1 MPIELTRSLQVMA
14 IATLAECY
22 NNLKV
27 FQGVVKI
34 RKGVA
39 VSLMM
44 HATSMDE
51 VYGIFDRY
59 IHVITGKVCA
69 RERLKGWRWYR
80 YADENINKM

>member
-1 MPIELTRSLQVMA
+1 MA

-22 NNLKV
+22 NNPRV

-44 HATSMDE
+44 DASCMSN
-51 VYGIFDRY
+51 VYAVFDRY
-59 IHVITGKVCA
+59 IHVISAKVSRCLIFKA
-69 RERLKGWRWYR
+69 VHGVCGSGGL
-80 YADENINKM
+80 NLL